1 MYLDLSPEKEMAN
14 VVVVGTQWGDEGKG
28 KIVDHLTASAD
39 LVVRYQGG
47 NNAGH
52 TLVVGGVQHIFHLIP
67 SGILYEGKKCLIG
80 NGVVIDPFVLLE
92 EMARLRKIDL
102 DVTTD
107 RLGISEK
114 AHLIMPYHKAVDLA
128 RETAKGGRKIGTT
141 GRGIGPCYEDKAA
154 RTGIRLIDLID
165 DDFEAKVQEAV
176 KEKNFLLTRWLG
188 AKPLEA
194 DGIVASYREMA
205 ESLRPFVTDVST
217 EIDRA
222 GSEGKNILFEGAQGT
237 HLDVDHGTYPYVTSS
252 NPIAGGVCA
261 GAGIGPTRID
271 HVVGIVKAYTTRV
284 GSGPFVTELHDE
296 TADYIQTRGQEFGAT
311 TGRKRRCGWLDMV
324 LLRDSVRL
332 NGLTSLAVTKMDVL
346 TGLDRLNICT
356 EYESGGKRVW
366 SRPASIERLGSCSP
380 VYRELPGWGEDISGA
395 RSIDDL
401 PSNARRYLETIS
413 ELAGVPLST
422 VSVGAGREAT
432 IALNNPFESMPT

>member
-1 MYLDLSPEKEMAN
+1 MAN

-80 NGVVIDPFVLLE
+80 NGVVIDPSVLLE
-92 EMARLRKIDL
+92 EMARLEKINL
-102 DVTTD
+102 DITSE

-128 RETAKGGRKIGTT
+128 RETAKGGGKIGTT

-154 RTGIRLIDLID
+154 RTGIRLIDLTD
-165 DDFEAKVQEAV
+165 NDFETKVRNAV

-188 AKPLEA
+188 AEPLEA
-194 DGIVASYREMA
+194 GRIVESYREMA
-205 ESLRPFVTDVST
+205 ERLRPFVTDVSR
-217 EIDRA
+217 EIDGA
-222 GSEGKNILFEGAQGT
+222 VSEGKNILFEGAQGT

-252 NPIAGGVCA
+252 NPIAGGACA

-296 TADYIQTRGQEFGAT
+296 TADYIQTRGKEFGST
-311 TGRKRRCGWLDMV
+311 TGRRRRCGWLDMV
-324 LLRDSVRL
+324 LLKDSVRL

-346 TGLDRLNICT
+346 TGLECLNICT
-356 EYESGGKRVW
+356 EYESEGKRIP
-366 SRPASIERLGSCSP
+366 SRPASIERLQSCKP
-380 VYRELPGWGEDISGA
+380 VYRKLPGWNEDISGA
-395 RSIDDL
+395 RSMDDL
-401 PSNARRYLETIS
+401 PPNARRYLDAIR

-432 IALNNPFESMPT
+432 IAVNNPFDL